1 MCSISDNNL
10 KRGFHKFI
18 YKTLWSKI
26 AEVNMFVRCTWF
38 TCLLCMHVATC
49 VRYSHACMPMRTPM
63 HKPMHTPL
71 RTLA

>member
-1 MCSISDNNL
+1 MVADRRYHVPHLYRVVYRRPFVCSISDNNL

-49 VRYSHACMPMRTPM
+49 VR
-63 HKPMHTPL
+63 
-71 RTLA
+71 